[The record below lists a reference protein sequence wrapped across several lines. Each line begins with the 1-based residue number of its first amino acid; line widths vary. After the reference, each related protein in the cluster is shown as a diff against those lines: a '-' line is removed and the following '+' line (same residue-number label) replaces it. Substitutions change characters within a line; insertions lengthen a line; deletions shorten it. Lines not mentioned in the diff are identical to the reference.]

1 MEATKF
7 EKYIEV
13 ISNSKD
19 YKLTL
24 ATINRYLL
32 EMQSLLI
39 HADFNKRMSEF
50 NLLILIPENDDAVNI
65 FEGYSGLKLL
75 NKDDIIERLTA
86 FNEYKYERIYGKF
99 FNDVITNKGLYNQCE
114 TLLRLLPFLEENT
127 LEKNI
132 YNLQFSL
139 RRKLN
144 ELLTNLDYNN
154 ALLESNGD
162 LLDVIGRIMGDKTGE
177 CMKEILQ
184 KKDLDVEDLKFLS
197 FNDINNIRI
206 YFDLEEFVD

>member
-1 MEATKF
+1 METTKF

-13 ISNSKD
+13 IRSSKD

-75 NKDDIIERLTA
+75 NKDAIVERLTA

-99 FNDVITNKGLYNQCE
+99 FNDIITNKGLYNQCE
-114 TLLRLLPFLEENT
+114 NILGLLPFLEDNT
-127 LEKNI
+127 LEENI

-144 ELLTNLDYNN
+144 EILTNLDYNN
-154 ALLESNGD
+154 AEADEELLN
-162 LLDVIGRIMGDKTGE
+162 VIGRLMGDKSLD

>member
-114 TLLRLLPFLEENT
+114 NILGLLPFLEDNT
-127 LEKNI
+127 LEENI

-144 ELLTNLDYNN
+144 EILTNLDYNN
-154 ALLESNGD
+154 TKADEELLN
-162 LLDVIGRIMGDKTGE
+162 VIGRLMGDKSLE

>member
-13 ISNSKD
+13 IKNSKD

-75 NKDDIIERLTA
+75 NKEDIIERLTA

-114 TLLRLLPFLEENT
+114 NILGLLPFLEDNT
-127 LEKNI
+127 LEENI

-144 ELLTNLDYNN
+144 EILTNLDYNN
-154 ALLESNGD
+154 AEADEELLN
-162 LLDVIGRIMGDKTGE
+162 VISRIMGDKTHE
-177 CMKEILQ
+177 CMKDILQ

>member
-75 NKDDIIERLTA
+75 NKDDIIERLSA

-114 TLLRLLPFLEENT
+114 NILGLLPFLEDNT
-127 LEKNI
+127 LEENI

-144 ELLTNLDYNN
+144 EILTNLDYNN
-154 ALLESNGD
+154 AEADEELLN
-162 LLDVIGRIMGDKTGE
+162 VIGRLMGDKSLE

>member
-13 ISNSKD
+13 INNSKD

-75 NKDDIIERLTA
+75 NKEDIIERLTS

-114 TLLRLLPFLEENT
+114 NILGLLPFLEDNT
-127 LEKNI
+127 LEENI

-144 ELLTNLDYNN
+144 EILTNLDYNN
-154 ALLESNGD
+154 AEADEELLN
-162 LLDVIGRIMGDKTGE
+162 VIGRLMGDKSLE

>member
-13 ISNSKD
+13 IKNSKD

-75 NKDDIIERLTA
+75 NKEDIIERLTA

-114 TLLRLLPFLEENT
+114 NILGLLPFLEDNT
-127 LEKNI
+127 LEENI

-144 ELLTNLDYNN
+144 EILTNLDYNN
-154 ALLESNGD
+154 TKADEELLN
-162 LLDVIGRIMGDKTGE
+162 VIGRLMGDKSLE

>member
-13 ISNSKD
+13 IRNSKD

-65 FEGYSGLKLL
+65 FEGYSSLKLL
-75 NKDDIIERLTA
+75 DKDDVIERLTA

-114 TLLRLLPFLEENT
+114 NILGLLPFLEDNT
-127 LEKNI
+127 LEENI

-144 ELLTNLDYNN
+144 EILVNLDYNN
-154 ALLESNGD
+154 AEANEELLN
-162 LLDVIGRIMGDKTGE
+162 VIGRIMGDKSLD

-197 FNDINNIRI
+197 FDDINNIRI

>member
-13 ISNSKD
+13 IRNSKD

-65 FEGYSGLKLL
+65 FEGYSGLKLM
-75 NKDDIIERLTA
+75 NKEDIIERLTA

-114 TLLRLLPFLEENT
+114 NILGLLPFLEDNT
-127 LEKNI
+127 LEENI

-144 ELLTNLDYNN
+144 EILINLDYNN
-154 ALLESNGD
+154 AEADDELLN
-162 LLDVIGRIMGDKTGE
+162 VIGRIMGDKSLE

>member
-13 ISNSKD
+13 IRNSKD

-75 NKDDIIERLTA
+75 NKEDIIERLTA

-114 TLLRLLPFLEENT
+114 NILGLLPFLEDNT
-127 LEKNI
+127 LEENI

-144 ELLTNLDYNN
+144 EILTNLDYNN
-154 ALLESNGD
+154 AKADEELLN
-162 LLDVIGRIMGDKTGE
+162 VISRIMGDKSLE

>member
-75 NKDDIIERLTA
+75 NKEDIIERLTS

-114 TLLRLLPFLEENT
+114 NILGLLPFLEDNT
-127 LEKNI
+127 LEENI

-144 ELLTNLDYNN
+144 EILTNLDYNN
-154 ALLESNGD
+154 AEADEELLN
-162 LLDVIGRIMGDKTGE
+162 VIGRLMGDKSLE

>member
-13 ISNSKD
+13 IRNSKD

-65 FEGYSGLKLL
+65 FEGYSSLKLL
-75 NKDDIIERLTA
+75 DKDDVIERLTA
-86 FNEYKYERIYGKF
+86 FNNYKYERIYGKF

-114 TLLRLLPFLEENT
+114 NILGLLPFLEDNT
-127 LEKNI
+127 LEENI

-144 ELLTNLDYNN
+144 EILVNLDYNN
-154 ALLESNGD
+154 AEANEELLN
-162 LLDVIGRIMGDKTGE
+162 VIGRIVGDKSLN
-177 CMKEILQ
+177 CIKEILQ

-197 FNDINNIRI
+197 FDDINNIRI
-206 YFDLEEFVD
+206 YFDLEEFIN

>member
-7 EKYIEV
+7 EKYTEV
-13 ISNSKD
+13 IKNSKD

-75 NKDDIIERLTA
+75 NKEDIIERLTA

-114 TLLRLLPFLEENT
+114 NILGLLPFLEDNT
-127 LEKNI
+127 LEENI

-144 ELLTNLDYNN
+144 EILTNLDYNN
-154 ALLESNGD
+154 AEADEELLN
-162 LLDVIGRIMGDKTGE
+162 VISRIMGDKSLE

>member
-13 ISNSKD
+13 IRNSKD

-75 NKDDIIERLTA
+75 NKEDIIERLTS

-114 TLLRLLPFLEENT
+114 NILGLLPFLEDNT
-127 LEKNI
+127 LEENI

-144 ELLTNLDYNN
+144 EILTNLDYNN
-154 ALLESNGD
+154 AEADEELLN
-162 LLDVIGRIMGDKTGE
+162 VIGRLMGDKSLE

>member
-13 ISNSKD
+13 IRNSKD

-75 NKDDIIERLTA
+75 NKDDIIERLTS

-114 TLLRLLPFLEENT
+114 NILGLLPFLEDNT
-127 LEKNI
+127 LEENI

-144 ELLTNLDYNN
+144 EILTNLDYNN
-154 ALLESNGD
+154 AEADEELLN
-162 LLDVIGRIMGDKTGE
+162 VIGRLMGDKSLE

-197 FNDINNIRI
+197 LNDINNIRI

>member
-13 ISNSKD
+13 IRNSKD

-75 NKDDIIERLTA
+75 NKEDIIERLTA

-99 FNDVITNKGLYNQCE
+99 FNDVINNKGLYNQCE
-114 TLLRLLPFLEENT
+114 NILGLLPFLEDNT
-127 LEKNI
+127 LEENI

-144 ELLTNLDYNN
+144 EILTNLDYNN
-154 ALLESNGD
+154 AKADEELLN
-162 LLDVIGRIMGDKTGE
+162 VIGRLMGDKSLE

>member
-75 NKDDIIERLTA
+75 NKEDIIERLTA

-114 TLLRLLPFLEENT
+114 NILGLLPFLEDNT
-127 LEKNI
+127 LEENI

-144 ELLTNLDYNN
+144 EILTNLDYNN
-154 ALLESNGD
+154 AKADEELLN
-162 LLDVIGRIMGDKTGE
+162 VIGRLMGDKSLE

>member
-13 ISNSKD
+13 IKNSKD

-75 NKDDIIERLTA
+75 NKEDIIERLTA

-114 TLLRLLPFLEENT
+114 NILGLLPFLEDNT
-127 LEKNI
+127 LEENI

-144 ELLTNLDYNN
+144 EILTNLDYNN
-154 ALLESNGD
+154 AKADEELLN
-162 LLDVIGRIMGDKTGE
+162 VIGRLMGDKSIE

>member
-13 ISNSKD
+13 IRNSKD

-75 NKDDIIERLTA
+75 NKEDIIERLSA

-114 TLLRLLPFLEENT
+114 NILGLLPFLEDNT
-127 LEKNI
+127 LEENI

-154 ALLESNGD
+154 AEADEELLN
-162 LLDVIGRIMGDKTGE
+162 VIGRLMGDKSLE

>member
-13 ISNSKD
+13 IRNSKD

-50 NLLILIPENDDAVNI
+50 NLLIIIPENDDAVNI
-65 FEGYSGLKLL
+65 FEGYSSLKLM
-75 NKDDIIERLTA
+75 NKEDIIERLTA

-114 TLLRLLPFLEENT
+114 TLLGLLPFLEDNT
-127 LEKNI
+127 LEENI

-154 ALLESNGD
+154 AEADEELLN
-162 LLDVIGRIMGDKTGE
+162 VIGRLMGDKSLE

>member
-13 ISNSKD
+13 IRNSKD

-75 NKDDIIERLTA
+75 NKSDVIKRLND

-114 TLLRLLPFLEENT
+114 NILGLLPFLEDNT
-127 LEKNI
+127 LEENI

-144 ELLTNLDYNN
+144 EILTNLDYNN
-154 ALLESNGD
+154 AKADEELLN
-162 LLDVIGRIMGDKTGE
+162 VIGRLMGDKSLE

>member
-13 ISNSKD
+13 IRNSKD

-75 NKDDIIERLTA
+75 NKSDVIKRLND

-114 TLLRLLPFLEENT
+114 TLLGLLPFLEDNT
-127 LEKNI
+127 LEENI

-144 ELLTNLDYNN
+144 DLLTNLDYNN
-154 ALLESNGD
+154 AEVND
-162 LLDVIGRIMGDKTGE
+162 ELLDVIGRIMGDKTHE

-184 KKDLDVEDLKFLS
+184 NKDLDVEDLKFLS

>member
-13 ISNSKD
+13 IRNSKD

-24 ATINRYLL
+24 ATINRCLL

-75 NKDDIIERLTA
+75 DKDDVIERLTA

-114 TLLRLLPFLEENT
+114 NILGLLPFLEDNT
-127 LEKNI
+127 LEENI

-144 ELLTNLDYNN
+144 EILINLDYNN
-154 ALLESNGD
+154 AEANEELLN
-162 LLDVIGRIMGDKTGE
+162 VIGRIVGDKSGG
-177 CMKEILQ
+177 
-184 KKDLDVEDLKFLS
+184 
-197 FNDINNIRI
+197 R
-206 YFDLEEFVD
+206 

>member
-13 ISNSKD
+13 IRNSRD

-114 TLLRLLPFLEENT
+114 NILGLLPFLEDNT
-127 LEKNI
+127 LEENI

-144 ELLTNLDYNN
+144 EILTNLDYNN
-154 ALLESNGD
+154 AEADEELLN
-162 LLDVIGRIMGDKTGE
+162 VIRRLMGDKSLE

>member
-13 ISNSKD
+13 IKNSKD

-75 NKDDIIERLTA
+75 NKEDIIERLTA

-114 TLLRLLPFLEENT
+114 NILGLLPFLEDNT
-127 LEKNI
+127 LEENI

-144 ELLTNLDYNN
+144 EILTNLDYNN
-154 ALLESNGD
+154 AEADEELLN
-162 LLDVIGRIMGDKTGE
+162 VIGRLMGDKSLE

-206 YFDLEEFVD
+206 YFDLEEFID

>member
-13 ISNSKD
+13 IRNSKD

-65 FEGYSGLKLL
+65 FEGYSSLKLM
-75 NKDDIIERLTA
+75 NKEDIVERLTA

-114 TLLRLLPFLEENT
+114 NILGLLPFLEDNT
-127 LEKNI
+127 LDENI

-144 ELLTNLDYNN
+144 DLLTNLDYNN
-154 ALLESNGD
+154 AEVND
-162 LLDVIGRIMGDKTGE
+162 ELLDVIGRIMGDKTHE
-177 CMKEILQ
+177 CMKDILQ

-197 FNDINNIRI
+197 FDDINNIRI

>member
-114 TLLRLLPFLEENT
+114 NILGLLPFLEDNT
-127 LEKNI
+127 LEENI

-144 ELLTNLDYNN
+144 EILTNLDYNN
-154 ALLESNGD
+154 AEADEELLN
-162 LLDVIGRIMGDKTGE
+162 VIGRLMGDKSLE

>member
-13 ISNSKD
+13 IRNSKD

-75 NKDDIIERLTA
+75 NKEDIIERLTA

-114 TLLRLLPFLEENT
+114 NILGLLPFLEDNT
-127 LEKNI
+127 LEENI

-144 ELLTNLDYNN
+144 EILSNLDYNN
-154 ALLESNGD
+154 AEADEELLN
-162 LLDVIGRIMGDKTGE
+162 VISRLMGDKTHE

>member
-13 ISNSKD
+13 IKNSKD

-75 NKDDIIERLTA
+75 NKEDIIERLTA

-114 TLLRLLPFLEENT
+114 NILGLLPFLEDNT
-127 LEKNI
+127 LEENI

-144 ELLTNLDYNN
+144 EILTNLDYNN
-154 ALLESNGD
+154 AKADEELLN
-162 LLDVIGRIMGDKTGE
+162 VIGRLMGDKNLE

>member
-13 ISNSKD
+13 IKNSKD

-75 NKDDIIERLTA
+75 NKEDIIERLSA

-114 TLLRLLPFLEENT
+114 NILGLLPFLEDNT
-127 LEKNI
+127 LEENI

-144 ELLTNLDYNN
+144 EILTNLDYNN
-154 ALLESNGD
+154 AKADEELLN
-162 LLDVIGRIMGDKTGE
+162 VIGRLMGDKSLE

>member
-75 NKDDIIERLTA
+75 NKDAIVERLTA

-114 TLLRLLPFLEENT
+114 TLLGLLPFLEDNT
-127 LEKNI
+127 LEENI

-144 ELLTNLDYNN
+144 EILTNLDYNN
-154 ALLESNGD
+154 AEADEELLN
-162 LLDVIGRIMGDKTGE
+162 VIGRLMGDKSLE

>member
-13 ISNSKD
+13 IRNSKD

-75 NKDDIIERLTA
+75 NKEDIIKRLTA

-114 TLLRLLPFLEENT
+114 NILGLLPFLEDNT
-127 LEKNI
+127 LEENI

-144 ELLTNLDYNN
+144 EILTNLDYNN
-154 ALLESNGD
+154 AEADEELLN
-162 LLDVIGRIMGDKTGE
+162 VIGRLMGDKSLE
-177 CMKEILQ
+177 CMKEILE

>member
-114 TLLRLLPFLEENT
+114 NILGLLPFLEENT
-127 LEKNI
+127 LEENI

-144 ELLTNLDYNN
+144 EILSNLDYNN
-154 ALLESNGD
+154 AEADEELLN
-162 LLDVIGRIMGDKTGE
+162 VIGRLMGDKSLE

>member
-13 ISNSKD
+13 IRNSKD

-65 FEGYSGLKLL
+65 FEEYSGLKLL
-75 NKDDIIERLTA
+75 NKEDIIERLTA

-114 TLLRLLPFLEENT
+114 NILGLLPFLEENT
-127 LEKNI
+127 LEENI

-144 ELLTNLDYNN
+144 EILTNLDYNN
-154 ALLESNGD
+154 AKADEELLN
-162 LLDVIGRIMGDKTGE
+162 VIGRLMGDKSLE

>member
-13 ISNSKD
+13 IKNSKD

-75 NKDDIIERLTA
+75 NKEDIIESLTA

-114 TLLRLLPFLEENT
+114 TLLGLLPFLEDNT
-127 LEKNI
+127 LEENI

-144 ELLTNLDYNN
+144 EILTNLDYNN
-154 ALLESNGD
+154 TKADEELLN
-162 LLDVIGRIMGDKTGE
+162 VIGRLMGDKSLD

>member
-13 ISNSKD
+13 IKNSKD

-75 NKDDIIERLTA
+75 NKEDIIERLTA

-114 TLLRLLPFLEENT
+114 NILGLLPFLEDNT
-127 LEKNI
+127 LEENI

-144 ELLTNLDYNN
+144 EILTNLDYNN
-154 ALLESNGD
+154 AKADEELLN
-162 LLDVIGRIMGDKTGE
+162 VIGRLMGDKSLE
-177 CMKEILQ
+177 CMKDILQ

>member
-13 ISNSKD
+13 ISNSRD

-75 NKDDIIERLTA
+75 NKEDIIERLTA

-114 TLLRLLPFLEENT
+114 NILGLLPFLEDNT
-127 LEKNI
+127 LEENI

-144 ELLTNLDYNN
+144 EILTNLDYNN
-154 ALLESNGD
+154 AEADEELLN
-162 LLDVIGRIMGDKTGE
+162 VISRIMGDKSLE

>member
-1 MEATKF
+1 MDATKF

-13 ISNSKD
+13 INNSRD

-39 HADFNKRMSEF
+39 HADFNKRMMEF
-50 NLLILIPENDDAVNI
+50 KLLVIIPENDDAVNI
-65 FEGYSGLKLL
+65 FENYSGLKLL

-99 FNDVITNKGLYNQCE
+99 FNDVIINKGLSNQCE
-114 TLLRLLPFLEENT
+114 NIFGLLPFLEENT
-127 LEKNI
+127 LEENI

-139 RRKLN
+139 RRKLHM
-144 ELLTNLDYNN
+144 LLINLDYNTAEAN
-154 ALLESNGD
+154 EE
-162 LLDVIGRIMGDKTGE
+162 LLDVIGRIMGDKSGE

-184 KKDLDVEDLKFLS
+184 KKDLDVKDLKFLS

>member
-13 ISNSKD
+13 INNSKD

-75 NKDDIIERLTA
+75 NKEDIIERLTA

-114 TLLRLLPFLEENT
+114 NILGLLPFLEDNT
-127 LEKNI
+127 LEENI

-144 ELLTNLDYNN
+144 EILTNLDYNN
-154 ALLESNGD
+154 AEADEELLN
-162 LLDVIGRIMGDKTGE
+162 VIGRLMGDKSLE

>member
-13 ISNSKD
+13 IKNSKD

-75 NKDDIIERLTA
+75 NKEDIIERLTA

-114 TLLRLLPFLEENT
+114 NILGLLPFLEDNT
-127 LEKNI
+127 LEENI

-144 ELLTNLDYNN
+144 EILTNLDYNN
-154 ALLESNGD
+154 TEANEELLN
-162 LLDVIGRIMGDKTGE
+162 VIGRLMGDKSLE

>member
-75 NKDDIIERLTA
+75 NKDDIIERLSA
-86 FNEYKYERIYGKF
+86 FNEYKYKRIYGKF

-114 TLLRLLPFLEENT
+114 NILGLLPFLEDNT
-127 LEKNI
+127 LEENI

-144 ELLTNLDYNN
+144 EILTNLDYNN
-154 ALLESNGD
+154 AEADEELLN
-162 LLDVIGRIMGDKTGE
+162 VIGRLMGDKSLE